1 MSGYNG
7 PRPIEI
13 YRLPEQANA
22 QIPADVRE
30 QFQRDENGNILF
42 FTTPPVDVLPPVGEG
57 TVTGHTARYL
67 ANKLRRK
74 ITLKETRSA
83 EDIDEPAAKKAKLK
97 QEEQPSQQR
106 VEELR
111 DKGLKMLI
119 EQMNKGTEDIY
130 KGIYGIEWEKGM
142 REEQGRLR
150 KRQGEERA
158 RREDLERSRRERA
171 ERERVDMYGSGV
183 FLDDWNPRY

>member
-1 MSGYNG
+1 
-7 PRPIEI
+7 
-13 YRLPEQANA
+13 
-22 QIPADVRE
+22 
-30 QFQRDENGNILF
+30 
-42 FTTPPVDVLPPVGEG
+42 
-57 TVTGHTARYL
+57 
-67 ANKLRRK
+67 
-74 ITLKETRSA
+74 
-83 EDIDEPAAKKAKLK
+83 
-97 QEEQPSQQR
+97 
-106 VEELR
+106 
-111 DKGLKMLI
+111 MLI